1 MKSILLKLLELIAKA
16 VYIYVMLQIA
26 RWAYNPENHWMN
38 QNPLVYLCLY
48 MPIINGYTGVFDTII
63 SLSKSKE
70 E

>member
-1 MKSILLKLLELIAKA
+1 MKSILLKSLELIAKA
-16 VYIYVMLQIA
+16 SYIYIMIKISL
-26 RWAYNPENHWMN
+26 WAYNPGNHWMN

-48 MPIINGYTGVFDTII
+48 FPIINGYTGVFDTII